1 MLWLIFPIENL
12 RFWSPCMIMKSV
24 HWVRSFIR
32 CNIYNLGNCLARH
45 STSNQRRTFCSMRN
59 FNDDLAESI
68 TCWVLLIESAH
79 LVWLVWGSTLLK
91 IWFLLFYSRLSLHV
105 VFEPFYSYINYILY
119 KRSICVEFG
128 KKKISAK
135 LLIFCKILRYHAM
148 FHNAVA
154 PWYWPLQLNSG
165 YLKFLDRTF
174 RSVTCMAWKVYLLR
188 SMGYWKSKYC
198 SFLFI
203 MKLIRVWIYP
213 ILAKFVMICTIRII
227 AS

>member
-32 CNIYNLGNCLARH
+32 CNIYNLGNWWNCVARH
-45 STSNQRRTFCSMRN
+45 LTSNQRRTFCSMRN

-105 VFEPFYSYINYILY
+105 VYELFYSNINYILY
-119 KRSICVEFG
+119 KRSICVEFE
-128 KKKISAK
+128 KCFFR
-135 LLIFCKILRYHAM
+135 L
-148 FHNAVA
+148 N
-154 PWYWPLQLNSG
+154 YWFFVRFFDITPCFIMQ
-165 YLKFLDRTF
+165 
-174 RSVTCMAWKVYLLR
+174 LLR
-188 SMGYWKSKYC
+188 DIGHYSWIRAIWNFLTEHFGRWLAWLEKCISFDRWVTENQNIAVFC
-198 SFLFI
+198 SLWSLFVFEFTRFSRSS
-203 MKLIRVWIYP
+203 LWFAP
-213 ILAKFVMICTIRII
+213 FA
-227 AS
+227 